1 MKSAS
6 PSRHSP
12 EGFPKPAALA
22 CLRAWHAG
30 LSTRDAVDQ
39 YLGTSASGESSRS
52 VVTGIRKGLAQ
63 FARTRQRPDL
73 ARLFE
78 TPAAERVKHARKVSE
93 AVETLASLPLPFPLI
108 TDEIDGWLLPRS
120 VKALRAHGIRT
131 LADLTVRVPRRR
143 RWWAVVPGLGASG
156 ARQIEAFFDAHPE
169 LTARARALVRLDTRG
184 DVVPLEQFLVP
195 AEVDGSRGTFRGP
208 VETCT
213 LSARNDYEAVNAWL
227 SMHESTA
234 TQRAYRK
241 EAERLI

>member
-6 PSRHSP
+6 LRPRRP

-39 YLGTSASGESSRS
+39 YLDTSKTLGQSSRAIVAS
-52 VVTGIRKGLAQ
+52 IRKELAQ
-63 FARTRQRPDL
+63 FARTRQRMDL

-78 TPAAERVKHARKVSE
+78 TPAAERVKHARKIAD

-108 TDEIDGWLLPRS
+108 TDEIDGWLQPRY

-143 RWWAVVPGLGASG
+143 RWWAVVPGLGSSG
-156 ARQIEAFFDAHPE
+156 ARQIEAFLDAHLE
-169 LTARARALVRLDTRG
+169 LTARARALVKLDTRG
-184 DVVPLEQFLVP
+184 DVVPLEQFMVP

-213 LSARNDYEAVNAWL
+213 LSARNDYEASTPGCRCTSPRRPNGPTARKPNA
-227 SMHESTA
+227 
-234 TQRAYRK
+234 
-241 EAERLI
+241 